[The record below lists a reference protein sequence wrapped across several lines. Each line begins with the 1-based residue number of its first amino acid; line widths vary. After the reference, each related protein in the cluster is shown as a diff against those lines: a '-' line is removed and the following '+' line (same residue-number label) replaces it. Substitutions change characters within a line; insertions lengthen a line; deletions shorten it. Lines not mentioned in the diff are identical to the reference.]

1 MLANNASL
9 LRDAKCSRAGCSS
22 SAEQLL
28 DWRNPKVHAIDR
40 VKTWAA
46 CAAHTAFLSEY
57 LSVREFLIAT
67 RPIDAPQVAPIDSRD
82 SRSEEAR

>member
-1 MLANNASL
+1 MLANNAPSL
-9 LRDAKCSRAGCSS
+9 REAKCSRAGCSS

-28 DWRNPKVHAIDR
+28 DWRNPKVHAVDR

-57 LSVREFLIAT
+57 LSAREFLLST
-67 RPIDAPQVAPIDSRD
+67 RRIDTPQVAPMGARD
-82 SRSEEAR
+82 SCSEEAR

>member
-1 MLANNASL
+1 MLANTAPPI
-9 LRDAKCSRAGCSS
+9 REAKCSRAGCSS

-28 DWRNPKVHAIDR
+28 DWRNPKVHAVDR

-57 LSVREFLIAT
+57 LSAREFLLST
-67 RPIDAPQVAPIDSRD
+67 RPIDAPQVAPMHSPY